1 MTSTVDDSLAHHQA
15 DRDAVVARLE
25 SSTEGLATDEVRR
38 RLEQHGPNALDAE
51 ARVPNWKKFLL
62 QFKDFL
68 ILILLGA
75 AAVSFA
81 VSGELKTP
89 IVVEAD
95 WI

>member
-1 MTSTVDDSLAHHQA
+1 MTSTIDDSLAHHQA
-15 DRDAVVARLE
+15 HRDAVVARLV
-25 SSTEGLATDEVRR
+25 SSIDGLSSDEVRR
-38 RLEQHGPNALDAE
+38 RLAEHGPNALDAE
-51 ARVPNWKKFLL
+51 ARMPAWKKFVL

-89 IVVEAD
+89 LVVL
-95 WI
+95 